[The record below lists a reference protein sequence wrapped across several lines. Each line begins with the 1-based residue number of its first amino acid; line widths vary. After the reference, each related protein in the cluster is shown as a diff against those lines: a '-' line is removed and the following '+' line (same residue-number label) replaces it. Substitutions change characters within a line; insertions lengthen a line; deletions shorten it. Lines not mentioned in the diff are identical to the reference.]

1 MDRKINRVDEVMKKG
16 IGNYRLVNRD
26 KVDRVINGV
35 VGKFGQLEG
44 GLGDDAK
51 SADILAH
58 YDKVGGLI
66 VKKTGSKKKDGSEK
80 TYKVKIGCFW
90 DIINKKPFEKAKVM
104 LSFRDINGDE
114 VFIPEKQ
121 EGEEEL
127 PFDVQAAEASKEKKE
142 AKQKEKSD
150 KAKKTKK

>member
-1 MDRKINRVDEVMKKG
+1 MSRKISRIDEVMKKG

-51 SADILAH
+51 SKDILAH

-90 DIINKKPFEKAKVM
+90 DIINKKPFEKTKVM

-114 VFIPEKQ
+114 VFIPEEKKK
-121 EGEEEL
+121 EL

-150 KAKKTKK
+150 KAKKTKNK